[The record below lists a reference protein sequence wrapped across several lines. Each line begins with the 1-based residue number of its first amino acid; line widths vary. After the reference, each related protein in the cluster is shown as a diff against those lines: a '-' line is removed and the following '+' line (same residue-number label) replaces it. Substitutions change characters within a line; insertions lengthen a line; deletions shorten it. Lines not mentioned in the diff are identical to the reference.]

1 MVTKE
6 ERDREANLNRGMKEL
21 RIGLGY
27 VNRGLTELSIA
38 QSHLERA
45 GMTVISDVLITSLRL
60 LSEVVDKLF
69 PYSDKRR
76 R

>member
-27 VNRGLTELSIA
+27 VNRGLTELSIT

-45 GMTVISDVLITSLRL
+45 GMTVINDVLITSLRL